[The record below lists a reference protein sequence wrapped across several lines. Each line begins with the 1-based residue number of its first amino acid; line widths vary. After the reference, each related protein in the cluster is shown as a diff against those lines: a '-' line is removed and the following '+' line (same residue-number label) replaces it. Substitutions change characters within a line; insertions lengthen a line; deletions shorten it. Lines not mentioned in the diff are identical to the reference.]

1 MTLSTIVSQ
10 PLQCY
15 LLHALF
21 ELKLSLDRLQLVR
34 KNNPCVALLIE
45 KKQKE
50 CIPHALCKTK
60 MHLVRSPV
68 KGKHF
73 FCSKRYTAGRHAGW
87 RHK

>member
-34 KNNPCVALLIE
+34 KNNPCV
-45 KKQKE
+45 E